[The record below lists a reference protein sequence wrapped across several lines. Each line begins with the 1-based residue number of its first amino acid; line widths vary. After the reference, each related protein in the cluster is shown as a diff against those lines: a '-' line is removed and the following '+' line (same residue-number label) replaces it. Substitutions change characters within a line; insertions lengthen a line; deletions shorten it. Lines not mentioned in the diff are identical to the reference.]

1 MNYYEYSFINTI
13 WFSYLSFTIHHVM
26 NRHQQFFCMHK
37 VLEYLLFTTPLLKE
51 GNGVL
56 TPIPSE
62 HKTDHL
68 GQTLLNFIF

>member
-1 MNYYEYSFINTI
+1 
-13 WFSYLSFTIHHVM
+13 
-26 NRHQQFFCMHK
+26 MHK